1 MIPHIR
7 DFVVANM
14 KNAVAVYREF
24 GIHPV
29 ITLSH
34 SAKESGWGTS
44 SLAKNYFNFFGMMAA
59 GPYSKYWTGKKSTNG
74 TWKAYKSA
82 KDSFMD
88 YGRLIST
95 NYPDV
100 YKYRNDPDKYASAIS
115 QSRYMTDADNRPK
128 YQSDFLWIKKEVTK
142 TIAAEKLNVYGAGT
156 GILTLFLIGLLIS
169 KIV

>member
-95 NYPDV
+95 SYPDV
-100 YKYRNDPDKYASAIS
+100 YKYKNDPDKYAWAIS
-115 QSRYMTDADNRPK
+115 QSRYMVDSDNRPK
-128 YQSDFLWIKKEVTK
+128 YHSDFLWINKEVSK
-142 TIAAEKLNVYGAGT
+142 TIAAEKLSWSGS
-156 GILTLFLIGLLIS
+156 GILSLLLIGFIIT
-169 KIV
+169 KIF